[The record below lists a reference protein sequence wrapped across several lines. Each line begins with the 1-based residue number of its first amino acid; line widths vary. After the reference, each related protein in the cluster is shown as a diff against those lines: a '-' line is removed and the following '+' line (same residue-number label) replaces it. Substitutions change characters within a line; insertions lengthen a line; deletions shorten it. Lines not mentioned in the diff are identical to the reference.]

1 MNVKQVV
8 ILVGGLGTRL
18 KSLTKKTP
26 KPLIKVNGKPF
37 LDYLINYYAEYKISK
52 IILLTKYKHQTFF
65 KRYHNKKFN
74 NLKIKCFREKNFLG
88 TAGSLRNVLKI
99 LDKRFVY
106 CNGDTFF
113 NINLFK
119 FQTKLKKNQIGI
131 LACSVSQN
139 NEKRFTTFKNDN
151 KKLISSGVYIFNR
164 NLIKK
169 YLIKKGSLENHVLNK
184 FPKNK
189 FKLIPYKNKFL
200 DIGTLNDLKKSKKF
214 LAENTKKKCAFLDRD
229 GVINYDYGYVS
240 KKKNFKFK
248 KNVFKTIKF
257 LNLSN
262 YYVIVISNQSGVG
275 RGYYTEKD
283 VNLLHGWINK
293 KLNTFGAHIDKFYYA
308 PFYPF
313 SKNKIYRKGSQDRK
327 PNIGMFK
334 KAFKEFNI
342 KKKGSFYVGDKSSDK
357 LAAKKINL
365 KYFNVDN
372 KTNLYN
378 LLKKYLS
385 K

>member
-37 LDYLINYYAEYKISK
+37 LYYLINYYAEYKISK

-151 KKLISSGVYIFNR
+151 KKLISS
-164 NLIKK
+164 
-169 YLIKKGSLENHVLNK
+169 
-184 FPKNK
+184 
-189 FKLIPYKNKFL
+189 
-200 DIGTLNDLKKSKKF
+200 
-214 LAENTKKKCAFLDRD
+214 
-229 GVINYDYGYVS
+229 
-240 KKKNFKFK
+240 
-248 KNVFKTIKF
+248 
-257 LNLSN
+257 
-262 YYVIVISNQSGVG
+262 
-275 RGYYTEKD
+275 
-283 VNLLHGWINK
+283 
-293 KLNTFGAHIDKFYYA
+293 
-308 PFYPF
+308 
-313 SKNKIYRKGSQDRK
+313 
-327 PNIGMFK
+327 
-334 KAFKEFNI
+334 
-342 KKKGSFYVGDKSSDK
+342 
-357 LAAKKINL
+357 
-365 KYFNVDN
+365 
-372 KTNLYN
+372 
-378 LLKKYLS
+378 
-385 K
+385 